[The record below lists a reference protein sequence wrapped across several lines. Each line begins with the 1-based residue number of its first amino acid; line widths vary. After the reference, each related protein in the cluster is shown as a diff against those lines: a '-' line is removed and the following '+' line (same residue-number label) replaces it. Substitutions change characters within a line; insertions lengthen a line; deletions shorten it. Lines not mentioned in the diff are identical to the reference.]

1 MGIEAEE
8 GERTG
13 LGGSHGSSAVS
24 GHRVGGGGGGDN
36 REDRG
41 WRVVDAQVRKDKDD
55 KKGGRLTSSHS
66 ASIRLVL
73 SRD

>member
-1 MGIEAEE
+1 MGICGRTATRDLVH
-8 GERTG
+8 GRTG
-13 LGGSHGSSAVS
+13 GTV
-24 GHRVGGGGGGDN
+24 HRRS

-41 WRVVDAQVRKDKDD
+41 VDAQVRVGINAERD
-55 KKGGRLTSSHS
+55 RLTSSHS